1 MTHDADER
9 CTVLR
14 HHDQSDA
21 PYLARDHHPT
31 PPTLL
36 VTNPT
41 PPILLLPPPEVNRTP
56 RADVIS
62 AWAGIRPLA
71 ADPTA
76 DPESTENI
84 LRDHVVVDEGDGMVT
99 VTGGKW
105 TTYRLMA
112 EHAVDAAIKAA
123 DKVKAADKAVG
134 REDGRHGGGGG
145 GGDAARDTQLERA
158 KKTTLAAKAT
168 PCRTAAVAVIGAHG
182 YSPDLAARLTQSQH
196 RSGGGGGISQG
207 IHASSSLSSSNSSS
221 ISSSNSSD
229 GGGETAVMVGALPLT
244 YSTTETKNV

>member
-1 MTHDADER
+1 MLVARRT
-9 CTVLR
+9 TPT
-14 HHDQSDA
+14 SDA
-21 PYLARDHHPT
+21 RSSVIVTNPT
-31 PPTLL
+31 PPAMLL

-41 PPILLLPPPEVNRTP
+41 PPVLLVPPPEVHRTP
-56 RADVIS
+56 RADVTS

-112 EHAVDAAIKAA
+112 QHAVDAAIKAA
-123 DKVKAADKAVG
+123 DEVVG
-134 REDGRHGGGGG
+134 GEEGRHGGGGG
-145 GGDAARDTQLERA
+145 GGDAARDARLDMA

-168 PCRTAAVAVIGAHG
+168 PCRTATVAVVGAHG

-196 RSGGGGGISQG
+196 RSGGGGEISRG
-207 IHASSSLSSSNSSS
+207 VHASSSSSSSSNSSS
-221 ISSSNSSD
+221 ILSSNSSD
-229 GGGETAVMVGALPLT
+229 GGGDTAVMVGVRPLT
-244 YSTTETKNV
+244 YSTT